1 VISVGVAIGI
11 LAVIAIILGVV
22 WFILLRQTKQKFAGF
37 VVFGVIAV
45 LCYLFLLNHVYVLD
59 ESVEGRYY
67 ERIALFSSEFTFKN
81 GESATVVPQWGLGKR
96 SIILNDTEQR
106 RTFEIVVYSTSGG
119 RYDPQKT
126 RLQPYSMNT
135 VNYSVD
141 YIYKNPPSSIRVKG
155 NRAERGW
162 IH

>member
-1 VISVGVAIGI
+1 MISVGVAIGI

-37 VVFGVIAV
+37 ALGILVALV
-45 LCYLFLLNHVYVLD
+45 CYSFLLSHVYVLD

-81 GESATVVPQWGLGKR
+81 GESATVVPQWFGKR

-126 RLQPYSMNT
+126 HLQPYSMNT
-135 VNYSVD
+135 VNYSVN
-141 YIYKNPPSSIRVKG
+141 YIYKNPPSSIRIKG